1 MNNQLGDLLIALRG
15 DQTLR
20 EISKKTDVSHSY
32 LALLEKGI
40 DPRTKKPIK
49 PSVEILKKL
58 AEVYNYS
65 FEVLMDA
72 AGYLRQGENSNQEID
87 YNTDELTRKIAGIV
101 RRPGVNLT
109 STDEEN
115 LLNLMKQAVKIIE
128 EGKKDLK

>member
-1 MNNQLGDLLIALRG
+1 VNNQLGDLLIALRG